1 MEIKI
6 PQQYESLEYIE
17 TLEWRDIFSVW
28 RSCEAYQKD
37 WQEHWLARGFES
49 WEDWRENYSAALEPE
64 SHIWEIYRI
73 KNTSHDVAAM
83 YGVPSRGW
91 QEKCYAGETTKII
104 GNILAHPMV
113 AENNKVKS
121 IMNNFPYQTM
131 LTGIVNEERI
141 ILVEGMH
148 RALALAQMENSNKGD
163 VVIAL
168 THYKGELP
176 SIGRGNIIV

>member
-1 MEIKI
+1 MQLEIPK
-6 PQQYESLEYIE
+6 QYESLEYE
-17 TLEWRDIFSVW
+17 GALEWRDIFSIW
-28 RSCEAYQKD
+28 RANEAYQKD

-49 WEDWRENYSAALEPE
+49 WDDWRENYIAPLEPE
-64 SHIWEIYRI
+64 KHLWKIYRI
-73 KNTSHDVAAM
+73 NDLAQDINLM

-91 QEKCYAGETTKII
+91 QEKCYAGEMTKMI
-104 GNILAHPMV
+104 GDILAHPIV
-113 AENNKVKS
+113 AENDKVKS
-121 IMNNFPYQTM
+121 IINNFPYQTM

-148 RALALAQMENSNKGD
+148 RALALAQMGDDNKGD
-163 VVIAL
+163 VVIVL